1 MARPPGRVGSG
12 WVSTI
17 LQRLLLHVWHDE
29 TVTTIVGAAAATYET
44 KRLALCGALSVRG
57 LEAHGATGINVWVR
71 VPDETRTVA
80 ALRDAGYAVAPGSLF
95 RLTAQPGVRITI
107 SALPESGVELL
118 AEAIAAAAFPVGVGG
133 QSR

>member
-1 MARPPGRVGSG
+1 V
-12 WVSTI
+12 
-17 LQRLLLHVWHDE
+17 LRLWHDE
-29 TVTTIVGAAAATYET
+29 AVTAAVGAAAASYQA

-95 RLTAQPGVRITI
+95 RLTAAPGVRITI
-107 SALPESGVELL
+107 SALRESGVEPL
-118 AEAIAAAAFPVGVGG
+118 AVAIAAAAFPAGVGG